1 MKRDRF
7 ERQDD
12 FAGLIHRFNVF
23 LKAARGVT
31 RAQLTVG
38 VHDHIYAV
46 EVPYCNPANVADL
59 ASVTYVEGSS
69 IARGA
74 DGNNVIARSLVGAGF
89 AADAEVFC

>member
-1 MKRDRF
+1 
-7 ERQDD
+7 
-12 FAGLIHRFNVF
+12 LIHRFNVF

-31 RAQLTVG
+31 RSQPTVG

-59 ASVTYVEGSS
+59 ASVTYVEDSS
-69 IARGA
+69 IAWGA